1 MKKFKGKK
9 TLLVSLSAVIFLI
22 VGLIFFAVG
31 SYLTGW
37 NVFEWFVSPTAYFV
51 YALLAVVL
59 IFIISLLVYQENNK

>member
-9 TLLVSLSAVIFLI
+9 TLLISLSAVIFLI

-51 YALLAVVL
+51 YGLLAVAL
-59 IFIISLLVYQENNK
+59 IFIISLLIYKENNK